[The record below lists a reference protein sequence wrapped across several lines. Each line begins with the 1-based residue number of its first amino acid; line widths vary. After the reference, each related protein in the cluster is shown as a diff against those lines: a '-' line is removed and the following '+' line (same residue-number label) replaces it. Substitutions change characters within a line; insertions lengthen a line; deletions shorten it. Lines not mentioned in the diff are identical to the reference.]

1 MNLFKAAAF
10 LIAALV
16 VFKFFSGSSTVARV
30 AADGAY
36 GYPGYEVH
44 ALESFEL
51 KGRVLSRKNYSSGRE
66 ADLSKLDLAMGWGD
80 MADPAVIKN
89 IDISQ
94 RNRWYFWK
102 AEQLPIP
109 KRDIETQ
116 SANIHIIAANQ
127 SVEQKLKRVSADDQV
142 KLRGELVEVVGEDGW
157 RWRSSLSRADTGNGS
172 CEVLLLHELQWI

>member
-16 VFKFFSGSSTVARV
+16 AFKYFSGSSTVATV
-30 AADGAY
+30 ASDGAY
-36 GYPGYEVH
+36 GYPGYEMR
-44 ALESFEL
+44 ALETFEL
-51 KGRVLSRKNYSSGRE
+51 KGRVLSRKDYSSGRE
-66 ADLSKLDLAMGWGD
+66 ADLSKLDLAMGWGA
-80 MADPAVIKN
+80 MADLAVVEN

-109 KRDIETQ
+109 RREIETH

-127 SVEQKLKRVSADDQV
+127 GVEQKLKRISAHDQI
-142 KLRGELVEVVGEDGW
+142 KLRGELVEVVAEDGW
-157 RWRSSLSRADTGNGS
+157 RWRSSLSRTDTGNGS